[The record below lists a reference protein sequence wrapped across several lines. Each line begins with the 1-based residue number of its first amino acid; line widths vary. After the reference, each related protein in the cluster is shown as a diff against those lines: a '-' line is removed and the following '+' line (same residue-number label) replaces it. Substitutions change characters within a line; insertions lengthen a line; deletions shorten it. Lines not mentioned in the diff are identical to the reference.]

1 MNLKAV
7 LAVVIIIAI
16 GAMLTQTDSGKEYFG
31 LSLEFLKARVGSFMA
46 GAFTYGGIFGQK
58 MPEGLTFQMSLT
70 ASRQSFFGQNYTVS
84 NTSLAVSGVCASD
97 VRIGSTLL
105 QKETAECAMEAPAV
119 DGLFEYTATG
129 NVRFTGEAGELTLDG
144 TKYTAVDGK
153 AQQIA
158 FEVAPLSFTVDKI
171 ALPLLTLQATEGTL
185 KRLTAD
191 GAVKSSEELTGEK
204 LEIGGFM
211 GFLKLDNSNI
221 LLQGSAVFAK
231 GTGEHSSF
239 IW

>member
-1 MNLKAV
+1 
-7 LAVVIIIAI
+7 
-16 GAMLTQTDSGKEYFG
+16 
-31 LSLEFLKARVGSFMA
+31 
-46 GAFTYGGIFGQK
+46 
-58 MPEGLTFQMSLT
+58 
-70 ASRQSFFGQNYTVS
+70 
-84 NTSLAVSGVCASD
+84 
-97 VRIGSTLL
+97 
-105 QKETAECAMEAPAV
+105 MEAPAV

-129 NVRFTGEAGELTLDG
+129 NVRFTGEADELMLDG

-158 FEVAPLSFTVDKI
+158 FEVAPLSFTLDRI
-171 ALPLLTLQATEGTL
+171 AQPLLTLQATEGTL

-204 LEIGGFM
+204 LEIGGFI

>member
-16 GAMLTQTDSGKEYFG
+16 GVMLTQTDSGKEYFG
-31 LSLEFLKARVGSFMA
+31 SSLEFLKAKVGSFMA
-46 GAFTYGGIFGQK
+46 DAFTYGGIFGQK

-70 ASRQSFFGQNYTVS
+70 ASRQSFFDQNYTVS
-84 NTSLAVSGVCASD
+84 NTSLAVSGVCVSD

-119 DGLFEYTATG
+119 DGLFEYTAMG
-129 NVRFTGEAGELTLDG
+129 SVRFTGEAGELTLDG
-144 TKYTAVDGK
+144 TKYTAIDGK

-158 FEVAPLSFTVDKI
+158 FEVAPLSFSVDKI

-191 GAVKSSEELTGEK
+191 GAVKSSEELAGEK

-221 LLQGSAVFAK
+221 LLQGSAVFVR